1 MVTLRMVT
9 ISSTVLE
16 FRNISS
22 ALTVCF
28 GAIALSLRSI
38 YASYIKRPLLNSSPN
53 KPPVN
58 LLTVPV
64 VSMLPDLSQFWRII
78 IQNHIR
84 HGARL
89 FFLIT
94 LISLLLAFAVLFT
107 TSISNRTVR
116 SSPTRNPRYLPT
128 DTNVPVLASLHV
140 R

>member
-38 YASYIKRPLLNSSPN
+38 YESYIKRPLLNSSPN

-89 FFLIT
+89 
-94 LISLLLAFAVLFT
+94 LF
-107 TSISNRTVR
+107 
-116 SSPTRNPRYLPT
+116 
-128 DTNVPVLASLHV
+128 
-140 R
+140 